1 MYYYTYYSYEEWGR
15 GYIGSRG
22 CECLPENDIG
32 YFGSYR
38 DKTFNPTKKTILG
51 IYDTRE
57 KALVDEIILHY
68 FYDVANNPHFANQ
81 ANATCTGFCF
91 HGERASE
98 HSRKNGIRNHK
109 LGVGVHGLSKEQRIE
124 NSKKSGKRAYELGV
138 GVHGLSKE
146 QRIENSKKG
155 IEKHSKEFALI
166 SPEGKIYSGK
176 NINKFCKERELD
188 SSHIYKV
195 LKETLP
201 HHKGWRKYIPDNI
214 AILDFL

>member
-124 NSKKSGKRAYELGV
+124 NSKK
-138 GVHGLSKE
+138 
-146 QRIENSKKG
+146 G